1 MYAKTLF
8 TRKTSRMSVRRAF
21 ILNKSP
27 ARKRAC
33 EIKARLFDDKIII
46 RFKQPPQSPD
56 SNGRGFLFST
66 CYVHYTFAV
75 PYRVDMTSIYFKIE
89 LIV

>member
-1 MYAKTLF
+1 MEPTL
-8 TRKTSRMSVRRAF
+8 
-21 ILNKSP
+21 ILDYFVE
-27 ARKRAC
+27 
-33 EIKARLFDDKIII
+33 EITLFDDKIII

-56 SNGRGFLFST
+56 SDGRGFLFST

-89 LIV
+89 FVV